1 MGARNHGSPNAAHGM
16 GKPLAGGWLEAAAVM
31 RIEWQIGFW
40 IGTFLLLVLSLWLF
54 SGVLLPFAA
63 AFALGY
69 LLNPVVDRLERLGF
83 NRLGATLLI
92 TVCFVLVLVPIL
104 ILIGPVVWRQ
114 LVSFIEALPAYAVKL
129 EELISAETARF
140 ERAYGGIL
148 MDKFGLGGNAGAQ
161 LATATNDL
169 VVEAA
174 QWAASFL
181 KSLLTGGAALINL
194 LSLLVVTPVVTFY
207 MLLDWHKMIATIGG
221 LVPLRQRETVR
232 ALACEIDIA
241 LAGFLRGQA
250 LVCLF
255 LGAWYG
261 IGLSL
266 IRLNFGLL
274 IGITA
279 GILSFIPYVGSLTAL
294 VLSSAV
300 AIVQSWPQWK
310 LLAMSLGVVFI
321 GQFLEGNILSPKLVG
336 ASVGLHPVWLIFALL
351 AFGKLFGFT
360 GLITAVPIAATAGV
374 IMRFAVRRYRESNL
388 YTNAAGADPRIFL
401 LSTTTRRDDEDN

>member
-1 MGARNHGSPNAAHGM
+1 
-16 GKPLAGGWLEAAAVM
+16 M

-40 IGTFLLLVLSLWLF
+40 IGTFLLLVLLLWLF
-54 SGVLLPFAA
+54 SGVLLPFVA

-83 NRLGATLLI
+83 SRLTATLLI

-129 EELISAETARF
+129 EELISAETARL

-148 MDKFGLGGNAGAQ
+148 MDKFGLGGNAGAE

-181 KSLLTGGAALINL
+181 KSLLTGGEALINL

-207 MLLDWHKMIATIGG
+207 MLLDWHKMIATISG

-232 ALACEIDIA
+232 ALAREIDIA

-294 VLSSAV
+294 ALSSAV
-300 AIVQSWPQWK
+300 AMVQSWPQWK
-310 LLAMSLGVVFI
+310 LPAMSLGVVFI
-321 GQFLEGNILSPKLVG
+321 GQFLEGNILSPKFVG

-360 GLITAVPIAATAGV
+360 GLITAVPFAATVGV

-388 YTNAAGADPRIFL
+388 YTDTAGADPRIL
-401 LSTTTRRDDEDN
+401 LSSTMTHPSDEDH

>member
-1 MGARNHGSPNAAHGM
+1 MGIRNHGSPEATHGM
-16 GKPLAGGWLEAAAVM
+16 ESCWQELAEAAAVM

-40 IGTFLLLVLSLWLF
+40 LGAFLLLVLLLWLF

-69 LLNPVVDRLERLGF
+69 LLNPVVDRLEQLGF

-92 TVCFVLVLVPIL
+92 MACFVLVLVSMS

-114 LVSFIEALPAYAVKL
+114 LVSFTAALPAYAVKL
-129 EELISAETARF
+129 EELISAETARLS
-140 ERAYGGIL
+140 RDYGGVL
-148 MDKFGLGGNAGAQ
+148 MDKLGLNNNEGGE
-161 LATATNDL
+161 LASATNDL
-169 VVEAA
+169 VAHAA

-181 KSLLTGGAALINL
+181 KSLLTGGAALISL
-194 LSLLVVTPVVTFY
+194 ISLLVVTPVVVFY
-207 MLLDWHKMIATIGG
+207 MLLDWEKMITTIDG
-221 LVPLRQRETVR
+221 LVPLRHRETVR
-232 ALACEIDIA
+232 ALARAIDTA

-250 LVCLF
+250 VVCLF

-266 IRLNFGLL
+266 IGLNFGLL

-294 VLSSAV
+294 VLSSTV
-300 AIVQSWPQWK
+300 AIVQDWPQWK
-310 LLAMSLGVVFI
+310 LLVMSLGVFLI

-336 ASVGLHPVWLIFALL
+336 ESVGLHPVWLIFALL
-351 AFGKLFGFT
+351 AFGSLFGFT
-360 GLITAVPIAATAGV
+360 GLITAVPFAATAGV

-388 YTNAAGADPRIFL
+388 YTGTAGPKPQIL
-401 LSTTTRRDDEDN
+401 LESTMTYPDDEDH

>member
-1 MGARNHGSPNAAHGM
+1 
-16 GKPLAGGWLEAAAVM
+16 M

-40 IGTFLLLVLSLWLF
+40 IGTFLLLVLLLWLF

-92 TVCFVLVLVPIL
+92 TVCFVLVLIPIL

-129 EELISAETARF
+129 EELISAESARL
-140 ERAYGGIL
+140 ELAYGGIL
-148 MDKFGLGGNAGAQ
+148 MDKFGLGGNAGAE

-207 MLLDWHKMIATIGG
+207 MLLDWHKMIATISG

-232 ALACEIDIA
+232 ALAREIDIA

-279 GILSFIPYVGSLTAL
+279 GILSFIPYFGSLTAL

-300 AIVQSWPQWK
+300 AMVQSWPQWK
-310 LLAMSLGVVFI
+310 LLAMSLGVVFV

-360 GLITAVPIAATAGV
+360 GLITAVPFAATIGV

-388 YTNAAGADPRIFL
+388 YTDTAGADPRIV
-401 LSTTTRRDDEDN
+401 LSSAITHPDDEDH